1 MPCDILALP
10 LLELI
15 VSTIDVGRVKRDK
28 SGCSCNL
35 PEHTFPIL
43 LHCFTLLL
51 YNNQSCME
59 EIIQPQKIIVIK
71 PSKDHTKQMWQFIAV
86 TITEMVKKYTVL
98 KEEFLLRV
106 LQLKTFCVIT
116 IVLST
121 TPIIPNR
128 LHESSKLL
136 NFRSGLYI
144 LLQKRVILNTR
155 RVVRKVWHNS
165 E

>member
-1 MPCDILALP
+1 
-10 LLELI
+10 
-15 VSTIDVGRVKRDK
+15 
-28 SGCSCNL
+28 
-35 PEHTFPIL
+35 
-43 LHCFTLLL
+43 
-51 YNNQSCME
+51 
-59 EIIQPQKIIVIK
+59 
-71 PSKDHTKQMWQFIAV
+71 MWQFIAV
-86 TITEMVKKYTVL
+86 TITEMVKKYTDL